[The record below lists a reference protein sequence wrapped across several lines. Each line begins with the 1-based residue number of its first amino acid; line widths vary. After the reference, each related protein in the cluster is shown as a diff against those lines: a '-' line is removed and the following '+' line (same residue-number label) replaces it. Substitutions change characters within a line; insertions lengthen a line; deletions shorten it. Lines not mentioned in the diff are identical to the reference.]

1 MTAPTE
7 TQFTIVEQ
15 HVGRRAVLAVAG
27 EVDMDTA
34 PELQAAIEAAG
45 IRAFE
50 IWVDLTETTF
60 MDSSGLHALNAAR
73 AQLVLANRRLAL
85 VCPDGPVLR
94 VLALTGLDEMFEIH
108 GSRPA
113 ANVA

>member
-7 TQFTIVEQ
+7 AQFTIVEQ
-15 HVGRRAVLAVAG
+15 RVGHRAVLAVTG
-27 EVDMDTA
+27 EVDIATA
-34 PELQAAIEAAG
+34 PDLRAAIESAG

-50 IWVDLTETTF
+50 IWVDLSETTF
-60 MDSSGLHALNAAR
+60 IDSSGLHALNTAR
-73 AQLVLANRRLAL
+73 AELVLANRRLAL

-94 VLALTGLDEMFEIH
+94 VLTLTGLDQLFAIH
-108 GSRPA
+108 PSRRA